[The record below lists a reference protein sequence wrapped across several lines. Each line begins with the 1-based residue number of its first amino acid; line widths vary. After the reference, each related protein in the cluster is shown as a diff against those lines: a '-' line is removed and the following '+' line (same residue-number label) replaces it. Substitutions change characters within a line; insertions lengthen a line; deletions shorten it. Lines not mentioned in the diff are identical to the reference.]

1 MKVSVSLPATDL
13 SFLDAYARRL
23 ELPSRSAALHDAVRA
38 LRDRDLEAAYLEADE
53 EWYGSP
59 DGDAWDATAGDGVE
73 DDRATR

>member
-53 EWYGSP
+53 EWYASA
-59 DGDAWDATAGDGVE
+59 DREAWDGVTNDGLE